1 MFAWAIST
9 VLSRALSV
17 SSANKN
23 IDSLFYSFIPG
34 VDLLNHDANANC
46 EIRLISNKNNASTS
60 IEVYAIRDIENDEE
74 CTISY
79 GNHRSNDELL
89 RKYGFCVP
97 NNRNDSIDV
106 RLRASNTFLK
116 VDRTLSTNS
125 FWKRTEAGKN
135 RTTSSLNTTAM
146 KC

>member
-1 MFAWAIST
+1 MY
-9 VLSRALSV
+9 
-17 SSANKN
+17 
-23 IDSLFYSFIPG
+23 SLFYSFSPG

-46 EIRLISNKNNASTS
+46 EIRLVSNKNNASTS

-116 VDRTLSTNS
+116 VDRKTVDKLFLEEDRRGQKPDDFDAEN
-125 FWKRTEAGKN
+125 KRKERIKRIAGPQ
-135 RTTSSLNTTAM
+135 TT
-146 KC
+146 